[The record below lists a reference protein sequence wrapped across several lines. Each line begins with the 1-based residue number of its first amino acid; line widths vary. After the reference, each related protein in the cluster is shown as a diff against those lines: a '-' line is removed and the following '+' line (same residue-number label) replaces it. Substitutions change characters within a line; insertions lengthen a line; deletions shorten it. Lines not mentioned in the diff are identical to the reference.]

1 MFQLKF
7 SLKFYIGIM
16 FIVIS
21 LVVGNLSKIL
31 FFLYFNDVSLRLVWA
46 IIYLVSWPML
56 FWGAWWAGS
65 ETYGTIKKYFTYR
78 YYKDH
83 FREGTQKVYHHTQE
97 FKEKVKRKIKHPR
110 KMLLQGEDLNNK
122 QELVPDPP
130 EVEI

>member
-7 SLKFYIGIM
+7 SLKFYIGIV
-16 FIVIS
+16 FIVLS

-46 IIYLVSWPML
+46 LIYLVSWPLL

-65 ETYGTIKKYFTYR
+65 ETYGAIRKYFSYR

-83 FREGTQKVYHHTQE
+83 IKEGTQKVYVRTKE
-97 FKEKVKRKIKHPR
+97 LKEKVKEKMKHPKR
-110 KMLLQGEDLNNK
+110 TPLGGEDLNNK
-122 QELVPDPP
+122 QEL
-130 EVEI
+130 EKLS